1 MSPATSTAGLVAEF
15 RATSRESLQA
25 VRRRFDEVTRD
36 ASSGDLVTTG
46 EQLDA
51 VADLLEREAVLRRTL
66 ADASTAP
73 EAREGLAGRV
83 FDNQVGRPVADVVK
97 AAVQASWSKPD
108 DLVQSLRVV
117 GREALL
123 AAAEADGRLDAVE
136 DELFRL
142 GRIIG
147 AQPDLERLLGSPSA
161 DPQGKQKVLDHLL
174 ADKAEPITRRL
185 ASQLVAH
192 PLTHHIS
199 TGLERLAELAADRR
213 QRSVAT
219 VRSAVELS
227 AEQQERLAGVLARIY
242 GRDITVH
249 LEVDP
254 QLLGGL
260 VIQVGDEVID
270 GSAAGHL
277 DDLHRRLG

>member
-1 MSPATSTAGLVAEF
+1 MTAATGTAALVADF
-15 RATSRESLQA
+15 RATSRESLQG

-36 ASSGDLVTTG
+36 ASSDDLVTTG

-51 VADLLEREAVLRRTL
+51 VADLLDREAVLRRTL
-66 ADASTAP
+66 ADSSTDP

-97 AAVQASWSKPD
+97 AAAKASWSKPA
-108 DLVQSLRVV
+108 DLVQALRVV

-142 GRIIG
+142 GRIVG
-147 AQPDLERLLGSPSA
+147 GQPDLERLLGSPSA
-161 DPQGKQKVLDHLL
+161 DPTGKQKVLDDLL
-174 ADKAEPITRRL
+174 ENKAEPITRRL

-277 DDLHRRLG
+277 DDLNRRLG

>member
-1 MSPATSTAGLVAEF
+1 MTAATGTAGLIADF
-15 RATSRESLQA
+15 RATSRDSLQG

-36 ASSGDLVTTG
+36 ASSDDLVTTG

-51 VADLLEREAVLRRTL
+51 VADLLDREAVLRRTL
-66 ADASTAP
+66 ADSSTDP
-73 EAREGLAGRV
+73 EAREGLADRV
-83 FDNQVGRPVADVVK
+83 FGNQVGQSVADVVK
-97 AAVQASWSKPD
+97 AAAKSSWSKPS
-108 DLVQSLRVV
+108 DLVQGLRVV
-117 GREALL
+117 GRESLL

-147 AQPDLERLLGSPSA
+147 GQPELERLLGSPSA
-161 DPQGKQKVLDHLL
+161 DAQGKQKVLDDLIGS
-174 ADKAEPITRRL
+174 KAEPITRRL
-185 ASQLVAH
+185 AAQLVAH

-242 GRDITVH
+242 GREITVH

-277 DDLHRRLG
+277 DDLNRRLG

>member
-1 MSPATSTAGLVAEF
+1 MTAATGTAGVIADF
-15 RATSRESLQA
+15 RATSRESLQG

-36 ASSGDLVTTG
+36 ASSGDLTTTG

-51 VADLLEREAVLRRTL
+51 VADLLDREAVLRRTL
-66 ADASTAP
+66 ADSSTAP

-83 FDNQVGRPVADVVK
+83 FDNQVSRPVADVVK
-97 AAVQASWSKPD
+97 AAAKASWSKPA
-108 DLVQSLRVV
+108 DLVQAVRVV
-117 GREALL
+117 AREALL

-147 AQPDLERLLGSPSA
+147 GQPDLERLLGSPSA
-161 DPQGKQKVLDHLL
+161 DAQGKQKVLDDLL
-174 ADKAEPITRRL
+174 ENKAEPITRRL
-185 ASQLVAH
+185 AAQLVAH
-192 PLTHHIS
+192 PLTHHVS

-227 AEQQERLAGVLARIY
+227 AEQQDRLAGVLARIY

-277 DDLHRRLG
+277 DDLNRRLG

>member
-1 MSPATSTAGLVAEF
+1 MTAATGTAGLIADF
-15 RATSRESLQA
+15 RATSRESLQG
-25 VRRRFDEVTRD
+25 VRRRLDEVSRD

-46 EQLDA
+46 DQLDA
-51 VADLLEREAVLRRTL
+51 VADLLDREAVLRRTL
-66 ADASTAP
+66 ADASTDP
-73 EAREGLAGRV
+73 QAREGLAGTV
-83 FDNQVGRPVADVVK
+83 FDNQVGRPVADVLK
-97 AAVQASWSKPD
+97 AAAKASWSKPA
-108 DLVQSLRVV
+108 DLVQALRVV

-147 AQPDLERLLGSPSA
+147 GQPDLERLLGSPTA
-161 DPQGKQKVLDHLL
+161 DAQGKQKVLDDLL
-174 ADKAEPITRRL
+174 ENKAEPITRRL
-185 ASQLVAH
+185 AAQLVAH
-192 PLTHHIS
+192 PLTHHVS

-242 GRDITVH
+242 GREITVH

-277 DDLHRRLG
+277 DDLDRRLG

>member
-1 MSPATSTAGLVAEF
+1 MTAATGTAGVIADF
-15 RATSRESLQA
+15 RATSRDSLQG
-25 VRRRFDEVTRD
+25 VRRRFDEITGN
-36 ASSGDLVTTG
+36 ASSADLVTVG

-51 VADLLEREAVLRRTL
+51 VADLLDREAVLRRTL
-66 ADASTAP
+66 ADASTDP

-83 FDNQVGRPVADVVK
+83 FDNQVEGSVADVVK
-97 AAVQASWSKPD
+97 AAAKASWSKPA
-108 DLVQSLRVV
+108 DLVQALRVV
-117 GREALL
+117 ARESLL

-142 GRIIG
+142 GRIVG
-147 AQPDLERLLGSPSA
+147 GQPDLERLLGSPSA
-161 DPQGKQKVLDHLL
+161 DAQGKQKVLDDLL
-174 ADKAEPITRRL
+174 ENKAEPITRRL
-185 ASQLVAH
+185 AAQLVAH
-192 PLTHHIS
+192 PLTHHVS

-227 AEQQERLAGVLARIY
+227 DEQQERLAGVLARIY
-242 GRDITVH
+242 GREITVH

-254 QLLGGL
+254 DLLGGL

-277 DDLHRRLG
+277 DDLNRRLG

>member
-1 MSPATSTAGLVAEF
+1 MTAATGTAGVIADF
-15 RATSRESLQA
+15 RATSRDSLQG
-25 VRRRFDEVTRD
+25 VRRRFDEITGN
-36 ASSGDLVTTG
+36 ASSADLVTVG

-51 VADLLEREAVLRRTL
+51 VADLLDREAVLRRTL
-66 ADASTAP
+66 ADASTDP
-73 EAREGLAGRV
+73 QAREGLAGRV
-83 FDNQVGRPVADVVK
+83 FDNQVEGSVADVVK
-97 AAVQASWSKPD
+97 AAAKASWSKPA
-108 DLVQSLRVV
+108 DLVQALRVV
-117 GREALL
+117 ARESLL

-142 GRIIG
+142 GRIVG
-147 AQPDLERLLGSPSA
+147 GQPDLERLLGSPSA
-161 DPQGKQKVLDHLL
+161 DAQGKQKVLDDLL
-174 ADKAEPITRRL
+174 ENKAEPITRRL
-185 ASQLVAH
+185 AAQLVAH
-192 PLTHHIS
+192 PLTHHVS

-227 AEQQERLAGVLARIY
+227 DEQQERLAGVLARIY
-242 GRDITVH
+242 GREITVH

-254 QLLGGL
+254 DLLGGL

-277 DDLHRRLG
+277 DDLNRRLG

>member
-1 MSPATSTAGLVAEF
+1 MTAATGTAGLVADF
-15 RATSRESLQA
+15 RATSRESLQG
-25 VRRRFDEVTRD
+25 VRRRLDEVSRD

-46 EQLDA
+46 DQLDA
-51 VADLLEREAVLRRTL
+51 VADLLDREAVLRRTL
-66 ADASTAP
+66 ADASTEP
-73 EAREGLAGRV
+73 QAREGLVGRV
-83 FDNQVGRPVADVVK
+83 FDNQVGRPVADVLK
-97 AAVQASWSKPD
+97 AAAKASWSKPA
-108 DLVQSLRVV
+108 DLVQALRVV

-147 AQPDLERLLGSPSA
+147 GQPDLERLLGSPTA
-161 DPQGKQKVLDHLL
+161 DAEGKQKVLDDLL
-174 ADKAEPITRRL
+174 ENKAEPITRRL
-185 ASQLVAH
+185 AAQLVAH
-192 PLTHHIS
+192 PLTHHVS

-242 GRDITVH
+242 GREITVH

-254 QLLGGL
+254 HLLGGL

-277 DDLHRRLG
+277 DDLDRRLG

>member
-1 MSPATSTAGLVAEF
+1 MTAATGTAGLIADF
-15 RATSRESLQA
+15 RATSRESLQG
-25 VRRRFDEVTRD
+25 VRRRLDEVSRD

-51 VADLLEREAVLRRTL
+51 VADLLDREAVLRRTL
-66 ADASTAP
+66 ADASTDP
-73 EAREGLAGRV
+73 QAREGLAGTV
-83 FDNQVGRPVADVVK
+83 FDNQVGGAVADVVK
-97 AAVQASWSKPD
+97 AAAKASWSKPA
-108 DLVQSLRVV
+108 DLVQALRVV
-117 GREALL
+117 SREALL

-147 AQPDLERLLGSPSA
+147 GQPDLERLLGSPSA
-161 DPQGKQKVLDHLL
+161 DAQGKQKVLDDLL
-174 ADKAEPITRRL
+174 ENKAEPITRRL
-185 ASQLVAH
+185 AAQLVAH
-192 PLTHHIS
+192 PLTHHVS

-242 GRDITVH
+242 GREITVH

-254 QLLGGL
+254 HLLGGL

-277 DDLHRRLG
+277 DDLNRRLG

>member
-1 MSPATSTAGLVAEF
+1 MTAAGTAGVIADF
-15 RATSRESLQA
+15 RATSRESLQS
-25 VRRRFDEVTRD
+25 VRRAFDQATGG

-51 VADLLEREAVLRRTL
+51 VADLLDREAVLRRTL
-66 ADASTAP
+66 ADSSTEP
-73 EAREGLAGRV
+73 DSRSGLAGRV

-97 AAVQASWSKPD
+97 AAAAASWSKPA
-108 DLVQSLRVV
+108 DLVQALRVV
-117 GREALL
+117 AREALL
-123 AAAEADGRLDAVE
+123 ASAEADGRLDAVE

-142 GRIIG
+142 GRIVG
-147 AQPDLERLLGSPSA
+147 GQPDLERLLGSPTA
-161 DPQGKQKVLDHLL
+161 DAAGKQKVLDDLL

-185 ASQLVAH
+185 AAQLVAH
-192 PLTHHIS
+192 PLAHHVS
-199 TGLERLAELAADRR
+199 SGLERLAELAADRR

-242 GRDITVH
+242 GREITVH

-254 QLLGGL
+254 EILGGL
-260 VIQVGDEVID
+260 LIQVGDEVID

-277 DDLHRRLG
+277 DDLDRRLG